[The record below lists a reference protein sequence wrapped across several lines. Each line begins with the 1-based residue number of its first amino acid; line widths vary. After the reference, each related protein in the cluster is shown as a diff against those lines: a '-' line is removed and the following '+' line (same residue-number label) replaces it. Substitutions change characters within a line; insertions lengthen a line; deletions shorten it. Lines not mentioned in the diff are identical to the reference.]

1 MKKENNFIP
10 NLIKVIFSNVIVL
23 LSGILVS
30 LVLPKVMGVM
40 QYGYYRIFML
50 YAVYASLLH
59 FGFVDGVLLYYGG
72 KDDQQI
78 DFADIRTLSI
88 FFIFF
93 ELIIGLVIITYSFFI
108 QNPIYHNVCFYLG
121 IYTIAINIVTY
132 FQYLTQAR
140 MKFSLLA
147 KMNSV
152 QPVLNIGII
161 LALLLFV
168 YLGQVKA
175 LSYNLYLPFY
185 LLTFLFVL
193 VIYMYIYLPILKG
206 KRTSLK
212 KSYKKIIMLFKVGLA
227 ITISYQIGALIF
239 NLDNQYILFFFNK
252 RTFSNYSFAYS
263 LIQILTTIINAI
275 STVLFPYLNRQNEKK
290 VVASYVRNTSYMLI
304 VIFAALIAYYPI
316 HIFVHLYLPK
326 YVSALRYF
334 RILLPGVAIS
344 NCIYSI
350 IFNYYKVFR
359 KIKEYLLF
367 GITILLLA
375 AILNYLAYIIFRDP
389 YAIAFSSLIVLFIW
403 YILTNH
409 YIEIHYQV
417 NSILNVIY
425 MFLMIVVFEIITVI
439 KQPLS
444 SGTIYIV
451 LYIVIT
457 IVFQRDTIMKVFKR
471 REY

>member
-1 MKKENNFIP
+1 
-10 NLIKVIFSNVIVL
+10 
-23 LSGILVS
+23 
-30 LVLPKVMGVM
+30 
-40 QYGYYRIFML
+40 
-50 YAVYASLLH
+50 
-59 FGFVDGVLLYYGG
+59 
-72 KDDQQI
+72 
-78 DFADIRTLSI
+78 
-88 FFIFF
+88 
-93 ELIIGLVIITYSFFI
+93 
-108 QNPIYHNVCFYLG
+108 
-121 IYTIAINIVTY
+121 
-132 FQYLTQAR
+132 
-140 MKFSLLA
+140 
-147 KMNSV
+147 
-152 QPVLNIGII
+152 
-161 LALLLFV
+161 
-168 YLGQVKA
+168 
-175 LSYNLYLPFY
+175 
-185 LLTFLFVL
+185 
-193 VIYMYIYLPILKG
+193 MYIYLPILKG

-239 NLDNQYILFFFNK
+239 NLDNQYILFFFNT